1 MTKTDDRPARVEIV
15 TVSYKNHGDTRMFLD
30 SLATLRGYEEC
41 HVTVVNNAVDAD
53 DLDELNEMAGSFAGS
68 VTMIHSPENLY
79 YWGGANTV
87 VRKVLD
93 SDTEHGST
101 DWIIV
106 CNNDVLFN
114 DAGFLETLR
123 TYDPSDHGV
132 IAPSIISM
140 ATGRDQNPFLR
151 KSPGMLNLIKWRLL
165 FSSFLVARVLLGL
178 RWAVDPMRRL
188 MRPRRPT
195 DRAWKREDIFAAHGA
210 CMVFSR
216 RYFESGGWLDTTVP
230 MYMEEISTGAI
241 AERIGVPVRF
251 CPDLQ
256 VEHREHA
263 TTGNGI
269 TRLQWSR
276 AKVGF
281 DHLRQHYLSPWTRR
295 QDGNPIG

>member
-1 MTKTDDRPARVEIV
+1 MTQPGKRHAKVNIV
-15 TVSYKNHGDTRMFLD
+15 TVSYRNHGDTRAFLD
-30 SLATLRGYEEC
+30 SLATVRGFQEC
-41 HVTVVNNAVDAD
+41 NVTVVNNAVGSEDLAE
-53 DLDELNEMAGSFAGS
+53 LDEIAASFEGSL
-68 VTMIHSPENLY
+68 TMVHSAENLY

-106 CNNDVLFN
+106 CNNDILFN

-132 IAPSIISM
+132 IAPSIISL

-165 FSSFLVARVLLGL
+165 FSSFHVARVLLGL

-188 MRPRRPT
+188 RRPRRPT

-256 VEHREHA
+256 VQHREHA

-281 DHLRQHYLSPWTRR
+281 DHLRQHYLSPWSR
-295 QDGNPIG
+295 